1 MPIYC
6 DEAGYTGYNLLEEN
20 QPYFVY
26 AALNIEDI
34 QAKEFISSVRAKY
47 RLQGE
52 PKGANWVKTN
62 NGRKAIVELY
72 ANFADKVRIVHHH
85 KKYALA
91 CKYFEYVFEPTISD
105 NNIPFYRMQFHRFI
119 ASLAFVAF
127 ESSEKKAED
136 LFWTFQELLR
146 GNDPNGLF
154 DFLKTKKTPN
164 DLVSMM
170 AQFTV
175 LHREA
180 IIDEISTDGEF
191 SYWILDLAQTALHS
205 LLCIWSMEKGALAVV
220 IDESK
225 PLREAVANNA
235 LYHRFN
241 SEIAYHDPFG
251 YGQTAINFSLSE
263 PVQFSKSKHVPGL
276 QMADLFASTV
286 YWALNNPKDSFA
298 ELINSHRDK
307 YIPSPHNYCI
317 SPEPEMY
324 LDPQSIQFSFGVTA
338 LNRLLQFSK
347 ESTSGIAKKFI
358 DHMLSGVEEFKRLNG
373 A

>member
-6 DEAGYTGYNLLEEN
+6 DEAGYTGYDLLEKN

-26 AALNIEDI
+26 AALDIEDI
-34 QAKEFISSVRAKY
+34 QAREFVSFLKAKY

-62 NGRKAIVELY
+62 NGKKAIEDLY
-72 ANFADKVRIVHHH
+72 GNFADKVRIVHHH

-105 NNIPFYRMQFHRFI
+105 YNKAFYRMQFHRFI
-119 ASLAFVAF
+119 ANLVYVAF
-127 ESSEKKAED
+127 ESSDKMAED

-146 GNDPNGLF
+146 GNNTNALF
-154 DFLKTKKTPN
+154 EFLKTKEIPN
-164 DLVSMM
+164 DLVSMV

-175 LHREA
+175 LHRDT
-180 IIDEISTDGEF
+180 IIDEITTGGEF
-191 SYWILDLAQTALHS
+191 DYWILDLAQTALHS
-205 LLCIWSMEKGALAVV
+205 LLCIWSMEKGALSVV

-225 PLREAVANNA
+225 PLREAVANNK
-235 LYHRFN
+235 LYHRLN

-251 YGQTAINFSLSE
+251 YGMTAINFSLSE
-263 PVQFSKSKHVPGL
+263 PVQFSKSKDVPGL

-286 YWALNNPKDSFA
+286 YWALKNPEDSLA
-298 ELINSHRDK
+298 YTVNSYRNK
-307 YIPSPHNYCI
+307 YVPSPHNYCI
-317 SPEPEMY
+317 SPQPEMY
-324 LDPQSIQFSFGVTA
+324 LNPNSIEFSFGVTA

-347 ESTSGIAKKFI
+347 ESTIGIAKKFI
-358 DHMLSGVEEFKRLNG
+358 DHMLARVEEFKKLKG
-373 A
+373 